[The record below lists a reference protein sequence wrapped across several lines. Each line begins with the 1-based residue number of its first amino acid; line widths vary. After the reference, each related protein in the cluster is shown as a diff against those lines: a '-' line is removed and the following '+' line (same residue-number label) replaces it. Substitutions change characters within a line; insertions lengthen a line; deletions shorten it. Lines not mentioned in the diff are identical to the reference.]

1 MVDQVGGMD
10 QDALES
16 KCKKYGEPKKGE
28 ARVVEVF
35 CTLEELFTGLFK
47 KNLIFKLKIK

>member
-1 MVDQVGGMD
+1 MFLDGTTVVDQVGGMD
-10 QDALES
+10 QDALEA

-35 CTLEELFTGLFK
+35 CTLEELFTGFYLNF
-47 KNLIFKLKIK
+47 